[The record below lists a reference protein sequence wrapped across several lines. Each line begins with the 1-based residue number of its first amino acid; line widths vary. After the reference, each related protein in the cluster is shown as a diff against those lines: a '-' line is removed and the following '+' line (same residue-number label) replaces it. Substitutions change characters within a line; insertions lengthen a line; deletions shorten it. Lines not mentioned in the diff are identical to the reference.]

1 MAFSLHTRLAAGEFE
16 VGRIRGCR
24 LHLKNNALFPW
35 FLLVPEVEQR
45 IEDQHQL
52 ESGGYDEVMA
62 TIRSASL
69 FVSDHFSPEKLNV
82 ACIGNQVRQMH
93 IHILGLA
100 AQEGPRLER
109 KPWPYWMSPSKLS
122 AVSAEDPGFC
132 PVTSLPSTT
141 TKEPQ
146 SGPFS

>member
-45 IEDQHQL
+45 IEDLHQL

-62 TIRSASL
+62 AYN
-69 FVSDHFSPEKLNV
+69 H
-82 ACIGNQVRQMH
+82 
-93 IHILGLA
+93 
-100 AQEGPRLER
+100 
-109 KPWPYWMSPSKLS
+109 
-122 AVSAEDPGFC
+122 AV
-132 PVTSLPSTT
+132 
-141 TKEPQ
+141 Q
-146 SGPFS
+146 SGYRFFSYGDAMILI